1 VFEDATS
8 VAAGLVSVQPISWE
22 VTFGKSTFTY
32 SAMEFFFNVEVM
44 MDGFLEKNSFQIWL
58 MNKYEIHSDFGLG

>member
-8 VAAGLVSVQPISWE
+8 VAAGLVSVQPLSWE

-44 MDGFLEKNSFQIWL
+44 MDGFLEKIVF
-58 MNKYEIHSDFGLG
+58 KYG